1 MSFSQ
6 CVRLRSGSVLATLNE
21 SRTAHGWT
29 GDGIRWLVI
38 SIWTTLLT
46 SIYLIYL
53 SINMLH
59 NTLRAVIVNSPTGV
73 NYALKLVTAWMDDY
87 WLRMNQG
94 AVIFYRWCQNEQVHW
109 LFSPDPDLLVVPV
122 SWSPTPCFVLDFLA
136 LIYRQ
141 HIDKAPL
148 KEGEICIE
156 RLLKHCCH
164 SRPVLTVLLSD
175 KVLAP
180 WTHITR
186 RCNHRDV
193 WKKK

>member
-1 MSFSQ
+1 
-6 CVRLRSGSVLATLNE
+6 
-21 SRTAHGWT
+21 
-29 GDGIRWLVI
+29 
-38 SIWTTLLT
+38 
-46 SIYLIYL
+46 
-53 SINMLH
+53 
-59 NTLRAVIVNSPTGV
+59 
-73 NYALKLVTAWMDDY
+73 MDDY
-87 WLRMNQG
+87 WLWMNQG

-109 LFSPDPDLLVVPV
+109 LFTPDPDLLVVPV

-148 KEGEICIE
+148 KEGGICIE

-164 SRPVLTVLLSD
+164 SRPILTVLLSD

-193 WKKK
+193 WKKKNKIMDYNDRNAFAAQWSYCCSSFCWSGVSQRCFSVLHLCPPQ